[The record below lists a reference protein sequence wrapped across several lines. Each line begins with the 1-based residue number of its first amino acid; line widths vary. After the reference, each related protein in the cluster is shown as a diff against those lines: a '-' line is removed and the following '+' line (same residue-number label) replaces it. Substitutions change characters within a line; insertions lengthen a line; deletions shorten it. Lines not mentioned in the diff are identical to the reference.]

1 VHQTERVHGDVAL
14 RTFNLLARIV
24 A

>member
-1 VHQTERVHGDVAL
+1 VHQAERVHGDVAL
-14 RTFNLLARIV
+14 RTFDLLARIV

>member
-1 VHQTERVHGDVAL
+1 VHQAERVHGDVAL
-14 RTFNLLARIV
+14 RTFDFLARIV

>member
-1 VHQTERVHGDVAL
+1 VHQAERVHGDVAL

>member
-1 VHQTERVHGDVAL
+1 VHQAERVYGDVAL
-14 RTFNLLARIV
+14 RTFDLLARIV